1 MRILHVTPSYEH
13 APVCETRASNAGV
26 SYVIPVRNGA
36 QWLEPVLDSVLAQ
49 ADGRPF
55 EILAVEDGSSDE
67 SPQILAR
74 YAAAGAIRV
83 LDGPKRGAAAA
94 LNEAIKVARYP
105 IICQVDQ
112 DVVLRPGWMT
122 ALVNSLVDT
131 DVAAAQGYYETP
143 LDAAVW
149 ARVTGLDLEMRYLH
163 LLDRPVNHVCTG
175 NTAYRA
181 DALRKV
187 GLFDESLG
195 YGYDN
200 DMSYRLTAAGYRLMI
215 RPEARSVHRWRDSSS
230 TYLVQQYGFGYGRLD
245 LVDKHRHR
253 MSGDDVS
260 QFSMMLH
267 APLMAAAVLGALVG
281 AAQLVSGGA
290 WRLPAVV
297 AAVILA
303 ILAVERL
310 IAGVRAAVTF
320 RNGAALLF
328 PLVHLARD
336 LAWVAALAVWSA
348 RRLRGV
354 GSRPSHSMRPR
365 ATLNGATDWSR

>member
-1 MRILHVTPSYEH
+1 MT
-13 APVCETRASNAGV
+13 AANAGV
-26 SYVIPVRNGA
+26 SFVMPVRNGA
-36 QWLEPVLDSVLAQ
+36 QWLVPALDSVLAQ

-67 SPQILAR
+67 SPKILAR

-83 LDGPKRGAAAA
+83 LNGPRRGAAAA
-94 LNEAIKVARYP
+94 LNAAIQVARYP
-105 IICQVDQ
+105 VICQVDQ
-112 DVVLRPGWMT
+112 DVVLRPGWMA
-122 ALVNSLVDT
+122 ALVNRLLDP

-143 LDAAVW
+143 LDGSVW
-149 ARVTGLDLEMRYLH
+149 ARVMGLDLEMRYLH

-200 DMSYRLTAAGYRLMI
+200 DMSYRLTAAGYRLVI
-215 RPEARSVHRWRDSSS
+215 RQDARSVHRWRDSWP

-245 LVDKHRHR
+245 LVAKHRHR

-267 APLMAAAVLGALVG
+267 APLMATAVVG
-281 AAQLVSGGA
+281 AAVGAALLVSDGA
-290 WRLPAVV
+290 WRLPVLG
-297 AAVILA
+297 AAIILA
-303 ILAVERL
+303 ILAAERL
-310 IAGVRAAVTF
+310 IAGVRAAVAF

-336 LAWVAALAVWSA
+336 LAWVAALAVWTA
-348 RRLRGV
+348 RRLG
-354 GSRPSHSMRPR
+354 GLASRPSHSMRPR
-365 ATLNGATDWSR
+365 ALLNGATDWSR